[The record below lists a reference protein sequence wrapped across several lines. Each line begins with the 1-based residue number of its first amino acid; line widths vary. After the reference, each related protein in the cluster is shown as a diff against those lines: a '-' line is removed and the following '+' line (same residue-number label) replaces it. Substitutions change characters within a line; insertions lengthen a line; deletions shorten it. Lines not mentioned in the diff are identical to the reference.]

1 MSRISAC
8 GGPRLPVGG
17 HKARFNLYMYRRIAI
32 ALLILL
38 NALTPA
44 LSNACASSC
53 AFGAGGMDMAM
64 PCDGDPQS
72 PGEGG
77 SDTGGDAGSMAA
89 MCAFAA
95 GAAISTVPQSVNH
108 LTPSDRIAFVDS
120 STPSFL
126 SLPADKP
133 PRT

>member
-1 MSRISAC
+1 
-8 GGPRLPVGG
+8 
-17 HKARFNLYMYRRIAI
+17 MYRRIAI
-32 ALLILL
+32 TLLILL
-38 NALTPA
+38 NAFTPA

-53 AFGAGGMDMAM
+53 ASGGGGMDMAMPSDHGADTPAGVM

-72 PGEGG
+72 SDEGG
-77 SDTGGDAGSMAA
+77 SDTGRDAGSMGA

-95 GAAISTVPQSVNH
+95 GAAISTGPQPINH
-108 LTPSDRIAFVDS
+108 LTLSDRIAFVEAG
-120 STPSFL
+120 TPSFL

>member
-1 MSRISAC
+1 
-8 GGPRLPVGG
+8 
-17 HKARFNLYMYRRIAI
+17 MYRRIAI

-53 AFGAGGMDMAM
+53 AFGGGGMDMAM
-64 PCDGDPQS
+64 PSDHGAEAPGSVMPCDRDPQS
-72 PGEGG
+72 PDEGG
-77 SDTGGDAGSMAA
+77 SDPGEDAGSMAA

-95 GAAISTVPQSVNH
+95 GAAISTASQSILH
-108 LTPSDRIAFVDS
+108 LTPSDRIAFVES
-120 STPSFL
+120 GTPSFL